1 MPVRSF
7 NAPQRAL
14 VIVLAVGLVGMAAVP
29 GLAGSHEERRLSDQA
44 ARLAEVREQITAAE
58 DDVALSAQDVTRVQA
73 QLATVVDA
81 VRAAEESVQRSQQAV
96 ADADGRL
103 GVAIVE
109 QDEQRR
115 VAGDHAAQRY
125 MRGGDVSL
133 QAVLTADTAA
143 EVLDQSLYLEA
154 VARSDRQSGES
165 LDAAKTRVE
174 AEQQALAAEEVSL
187 LRVQEQQRQILAE
200 VEALRDEQA
209 LVLAADTAQLDELQA
224 SESILERDLQAME
237 ELARQASAAASPAPS
252 AAASAGPSAGSPPP
266 PPPPEAGADGWI
278 WPVRG
283 TVTSEFGQRWGR
295 LHAGIDIAAPGGTPI
310 YAAQAGCV
318 SFAGVQGGYGNM
330 ILIDHGGG
338 TVTAY
343 AHQSRLGAAKG
354 DCVSTGQQIGAVG
367 STGNSTG
374 NHLHFEVRVNGSAR
388 NPRPYL
394 P

>member
-1 MPVRSF
+1 MPVRPR
-7 NAPQRAL
+7 NAPQRVFVFA
-14 VIVLAVGLVGMAAVP
+14 LAVGLVGMAAVP
-29 GLAGSHEERRLSDQA
+29 GLADSHEERRLSDQA
-44 ARLAEVREQITAAE
+44 ARLAEVREQIGAAE
-58 DDVALSAQDVTRVQA
+58 DDVALGAEELARVQS
-73 QLATVVDA
+73 QLSTVVDA

-96 ADADGRL
+96 ADATARL
-103 GVAIVE
+103 EIAIVE

-115 VAGDHAAQRY
+115 VAGDRAAERY

-133 QAVLTADTAA
+133 QVVLTADTADD
-143 EVLDQSLYLEA
+143 VLDQSLYLEA
-154 VARSDRQSGES
+154 VARSDRQSGEA
-165 LDAAKTRVE
+165 LDAARTRVE
-174 AEQQALAAEEVSL
+174 AEQQALAVEEASL
-187 LRVQEQQRQILAE
+187 LQVQDQQRQILAE
-200 VEALRDEQA
+200 VEGLRNEQA
-209 LVLAADTAQLDELQA
+209 LVLAADTAQLEELQT
-224 SESILERDLQAME
+224 SESILETDV
-237 ELARQASAAASPAPS
+237 LALEALAQQPSPAPIAGPAPS
-252 AAASAGPSAGSPPP
+252 AGPPAPEASA
-266 PPPPEAGADGWI
+266 DRWI

-318 SFAGVQGGYGNM
+318 SFAGVQGGYGNL

-367 STGNSTG
+367 TTGNSTG